1 MRATL
6 KCWFILATLLVAWHG
21 TKAMAENLVLDEF
34 EELQGWTAIGS
45 PGVRVELAHDA
56 GHGGRG
62 LRVDFDF
69 QGHGGYLIVRKSF
82 SLKLPENY
90 AFSFMLRGEAPI
102 NNFEF
107 KLVDSSGQ
115 NVWWQVQRDF
125 AFPTEWQQIMIKKR
139 QLRFAWGPAGG
150 GMPTAVGALELAI
163 SAGAGGK
170 GSIWLDRL
178 QFEER
183 ESIGPYSLRPKV
195 EASTSVPGHEPERI
209 LDLEPQAGWRSGSVA
224 ASQWV
229 MLDFI
234 NYREYGGIVIDWD
247 REDYATAYQVQ
258 LSDDGVNWQ
267 TAYSVTD
274 GNGGRDYIY
283 LPDAASR
290 YLRLD
295 LQQSSRGQG
304 YGILGVML
312 KPYEF
317 SSSINYFFE
326 SIAQDT
332 ARGQYPKYFYRQQ
345 SYWTP
350 VGVNGD
356 DKEGLLNEEGML
368 EVDKG
373 SFSIEP
379 FLYTDGRLIRW
390 AEVVPVQELE
400 QGYLPIPSVV
410 WRHEPLLLR
419 ITAFATGKPGAST
432 LYARYLVSNTSR
444 ERQHVSLFLAVRPFQ
459 VNPPWQ
465 SLNIIG
471 GASPIHQLAYE
482 EGQVR
487 VNREKVILPLS
498 VPDHFGATRFENG
511 PITGFLAAGKLPAQD
526 KVTDPFGYASGVLE
540 YIIDL
545 PPRGSREIYLAI
557 PFYEP
562 PAVTIGPLSPQEAAA
577 RGRAELT
584 TATQYWQSQLG
595 RVDIQLPPPAD
606 RMVRALKSNLA
617 YILINRAGPAIQ
629 PGPRTYARSW
639 IRDGALTSAALLSMG
654 YTEEV
659 REFIRWYAGYQS
671 PEGKIPCCVD
681 RRGADPLEEHDS
693 HGEFIYAVMEY
704 YRYTHDVGFLS
715 ELWPAVV
722 KTVEYIDFLRRQR
735 LTDAYRTPE
744 LRQYY
749 GLVPESA
756 SHEGYLGHPV
766 HSYWDDFFTLR
777 GLKDAAA
784 MAVVL
789 GEAEQ
794 AANFAALR
802 DEFQQDLLESIRHTM
817 AKHAI
822 DYLPASADLGD
833 FDPNSTAIALD
844 PGGEQRYLPQAALHR
859 TFEDFYA
866 YFRQRANGEIT
877 WDNYTSY
884 ETRVVGAL
892 VRLGQRQRALEALDF
907 LLADQRPAAWNQWPE
922 IVWRDPKAANFIGD
936 MPHTWVGSDY
946 IRSLRSLLVFE
957 EESDQS
963 LVIAAGVPY
972 EWLESGGV
980 SVKRLPTYHGTLN
993 YRLWREAPGKLH
1005 LKLTGDIALP
1015 PGNIV
1020 LKPPVALRGLMV
1032 NGKASTLFDA
1042 DHATITEFPAEVEL
1056 EY

>member
-1 MRATL
+1 MKSL
-6 KCWFILATLLVAWHG
+6 LILTALLVVWHG
-21 TKAMAENLVLDEF
+21 GKAMAEDLVLDEF

-56 GHGGRG
+56 GYSGMG

-69 QGHGGYLIVRKSF
+69 QGHGGYLMVRKPF
-82 SLKLPENY
+82 PLKLPDNY
-90 AFSFMLRGEAPI
+90 AFSFMLRGEAPA

-107 KLVDSSGQ
+107 KLIDPSDK
-115 NVWWQVQRDF
+115 NVWWRVQRDF
-125 AFPTEWQQIMIKKR
+125 AFPGDWQRVVIKKR
-139 QLRFAWGPAGG
+139 QLQFAWGPAGG
-150 GMPTAVGALELAI
+150 GLPSAVGALELTI
-163 SAGAGGK
+163 SAVAGGK
-170 GSIWLDRL
+170 GSIWVDNL
-178 QFEER
+178 QFAEQEPM
-183 ESIGPYSLRPKV
+183 GPYGLQPKV
-195 EASTSVPGHEPERI
+195 EASTSLPGHEPVRV
-209 LDLEPQAGWRSGSVA
+209 LDLQPQAGWRSGSVA
-224 ASQWV
+224 ESQWL
-229 MLDFI
+229 MLDFLKH
-234 NYREYGGIVIDWD
+234 REYGGLVIDWD

-283 LPDAASR
+283 LPDAESR

-295 LQQSSRGQG
+295 LQKSSRGQG
-304 YGILGVML
+304 YGILAVTL

-317 SSSINYFFE
+317 SSSINNFFE
-326 SIAQDT
+326 SVAQDT
-332 ARGQYPKYFYRQQ
+332 ARGRYPKYLYRQQ
-345 SYWTP
+345 TYWTP

-373 SFSIEP
+373 GFSIEP
-379 FLYTDGRLIRW
+379 FLYADGRLITW
-390 AEVVPVQELE
+390 AEALPVQELE

-432 LYARYLVSNTSR
+432 LYARYLLSNTSR

-459 VNPPWQ
+459 VDPPWQ
-465 SLNIIG
+465 SLNVLVG
-471 GASPIHQLAYE
+471 GASPIRELAYE
-482 EGQVR
+482 EGQV
-487 VNREKVILPLS
+487 KVDRQKVVLPLTA
-498 VPDHFGATRFENG
+498 PDRFGAARFEHG
-511 PITGFLAAGKLPAQD
+511 PITGFLAAGKLPVQD
-526 KVTDPFGYASGVLE
+526 KVTDPFGYASGALE

-557 PFYEP
+557 PFHEP
-562 PAVTIGPLSPQEAAA
+562 PTATVGTMSPQEAAV
-577 RGRAELT
+577 RGRAELAA
-584 TATQYWQSQLG
+584 ATQYWQSRLD
-595 RVDIQLPPPAD
+595 RVDIRLPPPAD
-606 RMVRALKSNLA
+606 RMIRTLQSNLA

-659 REFIRWYAGYQS
+659 REFIRWYAGYQF
-671 PEGKIPCCVD
+671 PDGKIPCCVD
-681 RRGADPLEEHDS
+681 RRGAEPLPEHDS

-722 KTVEYIDFLRRQR
+722 KAVEYIDFLRRQR
-735 LTDAYRTPE
+735 LTDAYRTPA

-749 GLVPESA
+749 GLVPESV
-756 SHEGYLGHPV
+756 SHEGYLAHPV

-789 GEAEQ
+789 GEEEPATR
-794 AANFAALR
+794 FAALR
-802 DEFQQDLLESIRHTM
+802 DAFHQDLLESIHSTM
-817 AKHAI
+817 EKHAL

-844 PGGEQRYLPQAALHR
+844 PGGEQRYLPPAALQQ
-859 TFEDFYA
+859 TFENFYA
-866 YFRQRANGEIT
+866 YFRQRANGEVG
-877 WDNYTSY
+877 WDNYTPY
-884 ETRVVGAL
+884 EIRVVGAL
-892 VRLGQRQRALEALDF
+892 VRLGQRQRALELLDF
-907 LLADQRPAAWNQWPE
+907 FLADRRPAAWNQWPE

-936 MPHTWVGSDY
+936 MPHTWIGSDY

-957 EESDQS
+957 EENDQS

-972 EWLESGGV
+972 EWLESAGGV
-980 SVKRLPTYHGTLN
+980 SVKHLPTYHGTLN
-993 YRLWREAPGKLH
+993 YNLRREAPRKLR
-1005 LKLTGDIALP
+1005 LTLTGDIALP

-1020 LKPPVALRGLMV
+1020 IRPPVALRGVTV
-1032 NGKASTLFDA
+1032 NGKASALFDA
-1042 DHATITEFPAEVEL
+1042 DHATITEFPAEVVL
-1056 EY
+1056 DY